1 MKQETIRQIQD
12 HFQAEVQ
19 YLPAP
24 AAGGFEIIAITAG
37 EGNGWQFGAD
47 CLRDS
52 VGLWEGANTFID
64 HSQPWEGHSIRDLA
78 GVCCGASFDEDCQG
92 IRLQLKPG
100 GPSGALLTAVGSEWL
115 ESSEPK
121 PKIGFSADL
130 IFNAVGKEVRQ
141 ILRVVSLDLVIHPA
155 RGGSF
160 LRAIQSVNDLFN
172 QQEEKIMPALLMKA
186 DEPSSNQGSASP
198 AKTGLGVYASLL
210 DSRLARERL
219 PETLTRRIRSQ
230 FAGKEFQAVELE
242 EAVLSARQLMAD
254 LQGGQAVSGIGR
266 VSEMRTSGERLQ
278 AAVDDLFGVPRETAL
293 KNTAVARLSGIR
305 ELYLMLTGDVD
316 LHGRLDAS
324 RVSLADTTSLP
335 NLVKNAMNKVI
346 VQTWEEL
353 GRSGFRWWEPLVK
366 VEHFNNLQEVTG
378 LLVGEVG
385 GLASVAE
392 GADYG
397 ELTINDSGESGAWT
411 KYGGILPL
419 TLEMIDRD
427 ETYKLRQM
435 PRKLTHAAVRN
446 ISSLVASVFTSAAGS
461 GPLMSD
467 GAHVFDAN
475 EHSNLGTVALSATSW
490 EAASESMYNQSQLA
504 GSGVVKLAAD
514 AKYLLVPRA
523 LRLTAMRILY
533 PSFEREANLFSDNLQ
548 RGEQG
553 DVITVPEF
561 SDANDWAAVADP
573 RIAPAIMIAERFG
586 LMPEIFVAS
595 SEYDNGLFTAD
606 KVNLKVRHFLSVFVA
621 DYRPLFKAN
630 VV

>member
-78 GVCCGASFDEDCQG
+78 GVCCGASFDEDCLG

-198 AKTGLGVYASLL
+198 AKTELGVYASLL

-219 PETLTRRIRSQ
+219 PETLTCRIRSQ

-316 LHGRLDAS
+316 LRGRLDAS

-467 GAHVFDAN
+467 GAHVFDAS